1 MTALVPHPD
10 YEALRADLRRLQ
22 DELSH
27 AFAELEH
34 LQTQTRP
41 YLLALYQQKIGH
53 AELACL
59 REQCKVEWLRRF
71 IEHVQAARNRGESPV
86 IEHVEAELSG
96 ELSAYWTRLRESA
109 AKVEAA
115 QKLLGNLMT
124 KEESREFRHL
134 YTKLVKRLHPDVN
147 PSLTDRE
154 RLFWRRVQRAYE
166 TRDMAELRAIWQ
178 AIETVPA
185 AAEPD
190 LIDELRRRHQRL
202 LDEIGRVRARLE
214 ELERQ
219 PPFDMRDK
227 LTDEAWVRDRLAQ
240 VESMRS
246 GHAER
251 VTFLLAQVRT
261 LVGEAYNGFE
271 LQFSSY

>member
-1 MTALVPHPD
+1 MTALVPHPE

-115 QKLLGNLMT
+115 QKLLGNLKT

-134 YTKLVKRLHPDVN
+134 YFKLVKRLHPDVN

-166 TRDMAELRAIWQ
+166 TVDVAELRAIWQ
-178 AIETVPA
+178 AIETLPVA
-185 AAEPD
+185 EEPD